1 MNKTTA
7 EIESQ
12 PACWRRAA
20 GLAAEPAVRAALPD
34 HGADAVVV
42 GCGTSLFI
50 AQSYAALREA
60 AGLGRTDAFPAS
72 EFPAA
77 RPYPVVVAISRSGTT
92 SEVAALLARL
102 PAHTSS
108 VLLTAVAGS
117 PCARHARDVILLDF
131 ADEESVVQ
139 TRFATTALALLRAS
153 LGHDVEGAARAA
165 EAALAAPLP
174 LEPAAVDQVTFLGSG
189 WTVGLASEAALKLR
203 EAAQAWT
210 EAYPAMEYRHG
221 PISIAQAGRAV
232 WPFGPLP
239 AGLADQI
246 RATGATLA
254 DTAALDP
261 PAALVLAQ
269 RFAVAVAEHRGLDC
283 DRPRNLTR
291 SVILADP
298 SGPAPRPSQPEME
311 VPR

>member
-139 TRFATTALALLRAS
+139 TRFATTALVLLRAA
-153 LGHDVEGAARAA
+153 LGYDDAEGAARAA
-165 EAALAAPLP
+165 EAVLAAPLP
-174 LEPAAVDQVTFLGSG
+174 LEPGTLDQITFLGSG

-203 EAAQAWT
+203 ESAQAWA
-210 EAYPAMEYRHG
+210 EAYPVMEYRHG
-221 PISIAQAGRAV
+221 PIAIAQPGRAV

-239 AGLADQI
+239 PGLADQI
-246 RATGATLA
+246 TATGATIA
-254 DTAALDP
+254 DTAGLEP
-261 PAALVLAQ
+261 LAALVLAQ
-269 RFAVAVAEHRGLDC
+269 RFAAAEAAYRGLDQ

-291 SVILADP
+291 SVILPAD
-298 SGPAPRPSQPEME
+298 G
-311 VPR
+311 VTT